1 MPDDA
6 TIQRSDA
13 ARVNQS
19 ELVEIR
25 LVKFYFIA
33 ALGFL
38 CMALLGG
45 MLVDLQ
51 LVGWNPLGRLELF
64 SPGRWQ
70 MMQTDALAYGFLTNA
85 LFGCLHWM
93 VPRNTLRPFAS
104 RELSY
109 FVFILWQ
116 AIMLATFVGILAGEA
131 QGVGWGETP
140 VFVDP
145 WALIALLLMSLNFV
159 RADPQRQRS
168 TARAALVFPGGSR
181 VDAADLRDGKL
192 RARSILSRARRR
204 ASCRRYSCKIC
215 SDCAS
220 RHSVGERFIFFA
232 ADHRHADLEPPII
245 ANRFLGTGIFL
256 PLERSSKFLAQS
268 DSLQPADRRRCGH
281 GGV

>member
-145 WALIALLLMSLNFV
+145 WAIDRFAVDVAEF
-159 RADPQRQRS
+159 RGADPQRQRS

-192 RARSILSRARRR
+192 RAAVFCL
-204 ASCRRYSCKIC
+204 
-215 SDCAS
+215 
-220 RHSVGERFIFFA
+220 
-232 ADHRHADLEPPII
+232 
-245 ANRFLGTGIFL
+245 
-256 PLERSSKFLAQS
+256 
-268 DSLQPADRRRCGH
+268 GH
-281 GGV
+281 GGGHRAGVIHARFARIVLRGTRLGNDLFFLCRSSPARRFGAADYRESVSGDWHFFAP